1 MRGHLERTLAAIIL
15 VSACS
20 HGASAPAPAATPVAA
35 PGPGAVAPFS
45 PADVRRTGAGAPTA
59 PAAPAEPAAAPQ
71 TVEPPLYLRL
81 GGQAAIAMVVDT
93 FTARV
98 HGDTAL
104 APLFR
109 GTDMDMF
116 KRMMNELLCEAT
128 GGGCTYTGRSMRASH
143 TGLNVTDAQFDTVVG
158 YLSATLDQF
167 NVPVREKNE
176 LLGLLAPM
184 RGDIVGH

>member
-1 MRGHLERTLAAIIL
+1 
-15 VSACS
+15 V
-20 HGASAPAPAATPVAA
+20 PVAA
-35 PGPGAVAPFS
+35 PGRGAVMPFS
-45 PADVRRTGAGAPTA
+45 PADVRRTGAGAPTPPVA
-59 PAAPAEPAAAPQ
+59 PAELAAAPAPAPEPA
-71 TVEPPLYLRL
+71 EPPLYLRL

-128 GGGCTYTGRSMRASH
+128 GGSCRYTGRSMRASH